1 MKNAKKTKQL
11 REFEPILSRNGYK
24 LARCRGSHFI
34 YANRN
39 THRIIPVN
47 KDLNEM
53 VRLRLIKEYSLEV

>member
-34 YANRN
+34 YVNRN

-53 VRLRLIKEYSLEV
+53 VRLWLIKEYSLEV